1 MNMKNILFI
10 LPLLIISLTLSGQ
23 TAYIPPDKPRLVI
36 GIIVE
41 QLRYDQLE
49 RMRSVLP
56 DNGFNRLVSEG
67 TFYHNASYDYLLTQ
81 GAPGFATIS
90 SGTSPSFHGITSDTW
105 YHPFNDQM
113 IYCVQDPEVSPVGGS
128 FEAGLFSPGNLL
140 SSTFSDELQ
149 LSSCG
154 AAKIYGIGVRE
165 MGAILT
171 AGHAADGAFW
181 YDDRTGTWMSSTYYA
196 KELPAWLKDLNA
208 LMSPQQY
215 LNQSWTPLK
224 NPALY
229 PGCQIDSSAFERGFD
244 GRTWFPYDLK
254 AMSTEG
260 KLLNVKR
267 NLSLLRETPFADDF
281 TTELAMRLIKNEE
294 LGQDDV
300 TDYLAITY
308 SSTDYIGHRFGP
320 SSVETADAIVRL
332 DNNIGQLLDMIDKT
346 LGKKNVLV
354 YLVSAH
360 GVSEIPAVL
369 EASRI
374 PSGYFRVNQSLQLLR
389 SYLNAIYGQG
399 NWVKGLYENQIFLNR
414 ALIEDADINLEDIQK
429 KVARFMVQFSGIASA
444 VPCSAFEMSDFTSGI
459 LLEMSNSY
467 NPQRSGDVMISL
479 KPGFVEKTDN
489 ATGHNSPYEYDSHVP
504 LIWYGWTASRASV
517 TRSVSI
523 RDIAVTLSILCKV
536 PLPNAA
542 TGDPLHELFR

>member
-1 MNMKNILFI
+1 MNMKNIRFI
-10 LPLLIISLTLSGQ
+10 LPLLIISHTLSGQ

-81 GAPGFATIS
+81 AAPGFATIS
-90 SGTSPSFHGITSDTW
+90 SGTSPSFHGIISDTW

-128 FEAGLFSPGNLL
+128 FETGLFSPGNLL

-149 LSSCG
+149 LASCG
-154 AAKIYGIGVRE
+154 AAKIYGIGIRE

-208 LMSPQQY
+208 LMMPLQY

-224 NPALY
+224 DPALY

-260 KLLNVKR
+260 KLLNAKR

-308 SSTDYIGHRFGP
+308 NATDYIGHRFGP

-332 DNNIGQLLDMIDKT
+332 DNNIGQLLDMVNKT

-354 YLVSAH
+354 YFVSAH

-399 NWVKGLYENQIFLNR
+399 DWVKGLYENQIFLNR

-444 VPCSAFEMSDFTSGI
+444 VPCSAFEMSDFTSGM
-459 LLEMSNSY
+459 LLKMSNSY

-489 ATGHNSPYEYDSHVP
+489 VTGHNSPYEYDSHVP

-523 RDIAVTLSILCKV
+523 RDIAVTLSVLCKV

-542 TGDPLHELFR
+542 TGDPLQELFR

>member
-113 IYCVQDPEVSPVGGS
+113 IYCVQDPDVSPVGGS
-128 FEAGLFSPGNLL
+128 FETGLFSPGNLL

-208 LMSPQQY
+208 LMSSQQY

-224 NPALY
+224 DPALY

-332 DNNIGQLLDMIDKT
+332 DNNIGQLLDMINKT

-389 SYLNAIYGQG
+389 SYLNATYGQG

-444 VPCSAFEMSDFTSGI
+444 VPCSAFEMSDFTSGM
-459 LLEMSNSY
+459 LLKMSNSY